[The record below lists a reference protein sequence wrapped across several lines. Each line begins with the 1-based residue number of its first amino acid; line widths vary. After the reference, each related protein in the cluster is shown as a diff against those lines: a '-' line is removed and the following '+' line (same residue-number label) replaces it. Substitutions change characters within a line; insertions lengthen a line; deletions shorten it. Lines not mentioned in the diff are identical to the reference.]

1 AEDTEHVATQAEDT
15 EHVGT
20 QAEDTEHVGTQ
31 AEDTEHAGDQ
41 AQNPENA
48 VTEKHRETNEEYVIL
63 ILEPV
68 SVDERRDEIQ
78 QRGRKRKRILI
89 TGKKMHG
96 KDCGTQGK
104 AIQNLAI
111 SIIDHKFME
120 SGHSQ
125 MECDSVH
132 AAIETARKKVPVY
145 SPEGYYTLVRM
156 ARRNRP
162 YKVIELGHSDFLD
175 FKSFSQHTVRNRT
188 KDTEG
193 QTVRWQKIKW
203 LRYTKEDPK
212 GIQFK
217 YSLSDQPFQML
228 QVGKQETR
236 GAHAIGPKKMHT
248 VHLGSLL

>member
-78 QRGRKRKRILI
+78 QRGRKRKRDPDNW
-89 TGKKMHG
+89 KKNARKRLRNSGQSYHVVLYS
-96 KDCGTQGK
+96 DTCGG
-104 AIQNLAI
+104 QNRNAGFSAMCLHAVKTLPI

-132 AAIETARKKVPVY
+132 AAIETARKK
-145 SPEGYYTLVRM
+145 
-156 ARRNRP
+156 
-162 YKVIELGHSDFLD
+162 
-175 FKSFSQHTVRNRT
+175 
-188 KDTEG
+188 
-193 QTVRWQKIKW
+193 KIKW

-248 VHLGSLL
+248 GPPGITAVKKKDLLTLCTNGSIPQSYVDFYQSLQVIQAE